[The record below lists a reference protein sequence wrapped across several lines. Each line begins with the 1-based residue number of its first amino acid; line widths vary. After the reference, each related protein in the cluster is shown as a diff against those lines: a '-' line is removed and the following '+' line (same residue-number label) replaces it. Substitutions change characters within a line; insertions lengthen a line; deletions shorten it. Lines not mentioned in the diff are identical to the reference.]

1 MIQAFQVFKVFEGFQ
16 VFKVFKGFQ
25 VFKVF
30 EGFQGGWL
38 VGDRCGRL
46 GLEPHSVH
54 HLVLKTFFFHT

>member
-1 MIQAFQVFKVFEGFQ
+1 
-16 VFKVFKGFQ
+16 
-25 VFKVF
+25 VF